1 MNFIMKKHLAT
12 VILTAA
18 LTANSFSGYAQQP
31 EPQSKFS
38 SIITSKECLNNRM
51 QWFEDARF
59 GMFIH
64 WGVYSPLACSWNGKR
79 YNGYGEHI
87 QRMARIPVEVY
98 KKEVVAKFNPQEFDA
113 EEWIRIAKETGMK
126 YFIITSKHHD
136 GFAMYDSKVSDYNIV
151 KATPF
156 GRDPMRE
163 LRDACRKA
171 GIKFGF
177 YYSHAFDWGEKNG
190 VGNDWDYDNP
200 GGDKLLGGRN
210 WWETRKEF
218 LPIARKYVDEK
229 AIPQVKEL
237 IANYDPDIMWFDT
250 PHKLPQEECI
260 RIVKATREASPD
272 IIINGRAISGF
283 DRYDY
288 YNTND
293 CPYEFSNYGDIY
305 WEGIPTTNN
314 SYAYNENDND
324 YKPASFFIRLMVK
337 AAARGGNILMNIGPM
352 GNGQFSAPD
361 REILKGIAAWWQVN
375 GDASIRG
382 TRATPL
388 AVQSWGESTRKGN
401 NLYLHVFEWPKDGKL
416 CVGGLLTDVKRAY
429 LLNNPQKALKC
440 SRTGKDVWVDVPSN
454 CPDTINTVVVL
465 ECASD
470 LEVDSRRR
478 ISTTQSADCLRT
490 FDARLEGEARYGGE
504 EVEAH
509 CVQNMKKKGD
519 AVVWPVRLDKPMTY
533 EVSIAYVAPAPKYKD
548 ELVEGDAGKE
558 LRKASSGAA
567 GIYSITLGGKKL
579 MKKVSNGDDMEEVVG
594 EVILPAGE
602 FEIRIEPESITAV
615 ELFRPRYI
623 SLKPIK
629 N

>member
-1 MNFIMKKHLAT
+1 MKKHLAIIT
-12 VILTAA
+12 LTAA
-18 LTANSFSGYAQQP
+18 LAANPLSGFAQQTD
-31 EPQSKFS
+31 SKFS
-38 SIITSKECLNNRM
+38 SIVTSKEDLNKRM

-64 WGVYSPLACSWNGKR
+64 WGVYSPLACTWDGKR

-98 KKEVVAKFNPQEFDA
+98 KKEVAGKFNPQEFDA

-156 GRDPMRE
+156 GRDPMKE

-177 YYSHAFDWGEKNG
+177 YYSHAFDWGEKIG

-218 LPIARKYVDEK
+218 IPIARKYVDEK
-229 AIPQVKEL
+229 ALPQIKEL
-237 IANYDPDIMWFDT
+237 IDNYDPDIMWFDT

-260 RIVKATREASPD
+260 RIVKFTRDAKPD
-272 IIINGRAISGF
+272 IIINGRAIAGF
-283 DRYDY
+283 DCYDY

-293 CPYEFSNYGDIY
+293 CPYEFSNYGDNY

-324 YKPASFFIRLMVK
+324 YKPASFFIRLTVK

-352 GNGQFSAPD
+352 GNGKFSAPD
-361 REILKGIAAWWQVN
+361 LEILKGIANWWKVN
-375 GDASIRG
+375 GDASICG
-382 TRATPL
+382 TQATPL
-388 AVQSWGESTRKGN
+388 TVQSWGESTRKGN
-401 NLYLHVFEWPKDGKL
+401 NLYLHVFDWPKDGKL

-429 LLNNPQKALKC
+429 LLSNPQKSLKHA
-440 SRTGKDVWVDVPSN
+440 RNGKDVWVDVPTA
-454 CPDTINTVVVL
+454 CPDTINSVVVL

-470 LEVDSRRR
+470 LKVDSRRR
-478 ISTTQSADCLRT
+478 ISTTQEADCLRT
-490 FDARLEGEARYGGE
+490 FDAQLVGGARYGGE

-519 AVVWPVRLDKPMTY
+519 GVVWPVRLDEPTTY

-548 ELVEGDAGKE
+548 EMVEGDAGKE
-558 LRKASSGAA
+558 LRKASSGA
-567 GIYSITLGGKKL
+567 GGVYSISLGGKRL
-579 MKKVSNGDDMEEVVG
+579 VKKVSTGDDVEEVVG
-594 EVILPAGE
+594 TVTLPAGE
-602 FEIRIEPESITAV
+602 FDIRIGTESVSAV

-623 SLKPIK
+623 TLKPVK
-629 N
+629 

>member
-1 MNFIMKKHLAT
+1 MKKHLAIIT
-12 VILTAA
+12 LTAA
-18 LTANSFSGYAQQP
+18 LAANPLSGYAQQP
-31 EPQSKFS
+31 DSKFS
-38 SIITSKECLNNRM
+38 SIVTSKEDLNKRM

-64 WGVYSPLACSWNGKR
+64 WGVYSPLACTWDGKR

-98 KKEVVAKFNPQEFDA
+98 KKEVAGKFNPEKFDA

-156 GRDPMRE
+156 GRDPMKE

-177 YYSHAFDWGEKNG
+177 YYSHAFDWGEKIG

-200 GGDKLLGGRN
+200 GGDKLLGGRD

-218 LPIARKYVDEK
+218 IPIARKYVDEK
-229 AIPQVKEL
+229 AIPQIKEL
-237 IANYDPDIMWFDT
+237 IANYDPDIMWYDT

-260 RIVKATREASPD
+260 RIVKATRDAKPD
-272 IIINGRAISGF
+272 IIVNGRAIAGF
-283 DRYDY
+283 DCYDY

-324 YKPASFFIRLMVK
+324 YKPASFFIRLTVK

-361 REILKGIAAWWQVN
+361 REILKGIANWWKVN
-375 GDASIRG
+375 GDASICG
-382 TRATPL
+382 TQATPL

-401 NLYLHVFEWPKDGKL
+401 NLYLHVFDWPKDGKL

-429 LLNNPQKALKC
+429 LLSNPQKSLKFA
-440 SRTGKDVWVDVPSN
+440 RNGKDVWVDVPTA
-454 CPDTINTVVVL
+454 CPDVVNTVVVL

-470 LEVDSRRR
+470 LKVDSRRR
-478 ISTTQSADCLRT
+478 ISTTQAADCLRT
-490 FDARLEGEARYGGE
+490 FDAKLVGDARYGGE

-509 CVQNMKKKGD
+509 CVQNLKKKGD
-519 AVVWPVRLDKPMTY
+519 GVVWPVRLDKPTTY

-548 ELVEGDAGKE
+548 EMVEGDAGKE
-558 LRKASSGAA
+558 LRKASSGA
-567 GIYSITLGGKKL
+567 GGVYSISLGGKRL
-579 MKKVSNGDDMEEVVG
+579 VKKVSTGDDVEEVVG
-594 EVILPAGE
+594 TVTLPAGE
-602 FEIRIEPESITAV
+602 FDIRIQTESVSAV

-623 SLKPIK
+623 TLNPVK
-629 N
+629 

>member
-1 MNFIMKKHLAT
+1 MKKYLAIIT
-12 VILTAA
+12 LTAA
-18 LTANSFSGYAQQP
+18 LAANPLSGYAQQP
-31 EPQSKFS
+31 DSKFS
-38 SIITSKECLNNRM
+38 SIVTSKEDLNKRM

-64 WGVYSPLACSWNGKR
+64 WGVYSPLACTWDGKR

-98 KKEVVAKFNPQEFDA
+98 KKEVAGKFNPEKFDA

-156 GRDPMRE
+156 GRDPMKE

-177 YYSHAFDWGEKNG
+177 YYSHAFDWGEKIG

-200 GGDKLLGGRN
+200 GGDKLLGGRD

-218 LPIARKYVDEK
+218 IPIARKYVDEK
-229 AIPQVKEL
+229 AIPQIKEL
-237 IANYDPDIMWFDT
+237 IANYDPDIMWYDT

-260 RIVKATREASPD
+260 RIVKATRDAKPD
-272 IIINGRAISGF
+272 IIVNGRAIAGF
-283 DRYDY
+283 DCYDY

-324 YKPASFFIRLMVK
+324 YKPASFFIRLTVK

-361 REILKGIAAWWQVN
+361 REILKGIANWWKVN
-375 GDASIRG
+375 GDASICG
-382 TRATPL
+382 TQATPL

-401 NLYLHVFEWPKDGKL
+401 NLYLHVFDWPKDGKL

-429 LLNNPQKALKC
+429 LLSNPQKSLKFA
-440 SRTGKDVWVDVPSN
+440 RNGKDVWVDVPTA
-454 CPDTINTVVVL
+454 CPDVVNTVVVL

-470 LEVDSRRR
+470 LKVDSRRR
-478 ISTTQSADCLRT
+478 ISTTQAADCLRT
-490 FDARLEGEARYGGE
+490 FDAKLVGDARYGGE

-509 CVQNMKKKGD
+509 CVQNLKKKGD
-519 AVVWPVRLDKPMTY
+519 GVVWPVRLDKPTTY

-548 ELVEGDAGKE
+548 EMVEGDAGKE
-558 LRKASSGAA
+558 LRKASSGA
-567 GIYSITLGGKKL
+567 GGVYSISLGGKRL
-579 MKKVSNGDDMEEVVG
+579 VKKVSTGDDVEEVVG
-594 EVILPAGE
+594 TVTLPAGE
-602 FEIRIEPESITAV
+602 FDIRIQTESVSAV

-623 SLKPIK
+623 TLKPVK

>member
-1 MNFIMKKHLAT
+1 MKKHLAIIT
-12 VILTAA
+12 LTAA
-18 LTANSFSGYAQQP
+18 LAANPLSGFAQQTD
-31 EPQSKFS
+31 SKFS
-38 SIITSKECLNNRM
+38 SIVTSKEDLNKRM

-64 WGVYSPLACSWNGKR
+64 WGVYSPLACTWDGKR

-98 KKEVVAKFNPQEFDA
+98 KKEVAGKFNPQEFDA

-156 GRDPMRE
+156 GRDPMKE

-177 YYSHAFDWGEKNG
+177 YYSHAFDWGEKIG

-218 LPIARKYVDEK
+218 IPIARKYVDEK
-229 AIPQVKEL
+229 ALPQIKEL
-237 IANYDPDIMWFDT
+237 IDNYDPDIMWFDT

-260 RIVKATREASPD
+260 RIVKFTRDAKPD
-272 IIINGRAISGF
+272 IIINGRAIAGF
-283 DRYDY
+283 DCYDY

-293 CPYEFSNYGDIY
+293 CPYEFSNYGDSY

-324 YKPASFFIRLMVK
+324 YKPASFFIRLTVK

-352 GNGQFSAPD
+352 GNGKFSAPD
-361 REILKGIAAWWQVN
+361 REILKGIANWWKVN
-375 GDASIRG
+375 GDASICG
-382 TRATPL
+382 TQATPL
-388 AVQSWGESTRKGN
+388 TVQSWGESTRKGN
-401 NLYLHVFEWPKDGKL
+401 NLYLHVFDWPKDGKL

-429 LLNNPQKALKC
+429 LLSNPQKSLKHA
-440 SRTGKDVWVDVPSN
+440 RNGKDVWVDVPTA
-454 CPDTINTVVVL
+454 CPDTINSVVVL

-470 LEVDSRRR
+470 LKVDSRRR
-478 ISTTQSADCLRT
+478 ISTTQEADCLRT
-490 FDARLEGEARYGGE
+490 FDAQLVGGARYGGE

-509 CVQNMKKKGD
+509 CVQNLKQKGD
-519 AVVWPVRLDKPMTY
+519 GVVWPVRLDEPTTY

-548 ELVEGDAGKE
+548 EMVEGDAGKE
-558 LRKASSGAA
+558 LRKASSGA
-567 GIYSITLGGKKL
+567 GGVYSISLGDKRL
-579 MKKVSNGDDMEEVVG
+579 VKKVSTGNDVEEVVG
-594 EVILPAGE
+594 TVTLPAGE
-602 FEIRIEPESITAV
+602 FDIRIGTESVSAV

-623 SLKPIK
+623 TLKPVK
-629 N
+629 

>member
-1 MNFIMKKHLAT
+1 MKKHLAIIT
-12 VILTAA
+12 LTAA
-18 LTANSFSGYAQQP
+18 LAANPLSGFAQQP
-31 EPQSKFS
+31 DSKFS
-38 SIITSKECLNNRM
+38 SIVTSKEDLNKRM

-64 WGVYSPLACSWNGKR
+64 WGVYSPLACTWDGKR

-98 KKEVVAKFNPQEFDA
+98 KKEVAGKFNPQEFDA

-156 GRDPMRE
+156 GRDPMKE

-177 YYSHAFDWGEKNG
+177 YYSHAFDWGEKIG

-218 LPIARKYVDEK
+218 IPIARKYVDEK
-229 AIPQVKEL
+229 ALPQIKEL
-237 IANYDPDIMWFDT
+237 IDNYDPDIMWFDT

-260 RIVKATREASPD
+260 RIVKFTRDAKPD
-272 IIINGRAISGF
+272 IIINGRAIAGF

-293 CPYEFSNYGDIY
+293 CPYEFSNYGDNY

-324 YKPASFFIRLMVK
+324 YKPASFFIRLTVK

-352 GNGQFSAPD
+352 GNGKFSAPD
-361 REILKGIAAWWQVN
+361 REILKGIANWWKVN
-375 GDASIRG
+375 GDASICG
-382 TRATPL
+382 TQATPL
-388 AVQSWGESTRKGN
+388 TVQSWGESTRKGN
-401 NLYLHVFEWPKDGKL
+401 NLYLHVFDWPKDGKL

-429 LLNNPQKALKC
+429 LLSNPQKSLKHA
-440 SRTGKDVWVDVPSN
+440 RNGKDVWVDVPTA
-454 CPDTINTVVVL
+454 CPDTINSVVVL

-470 LEVDSRRR
+470 LKVDSRRR
-478 ISTTQSADCLRT
+478 ISTTQEADCLRT
-490 FDARLEGEARYGGE
+490 FDAQLVGGARYGGE

-509 CVQNMKKKGD
+509 CVQNLKQKGD
-519 AVVWPVRLDKPMTY
+519 GVVWPVRLDKPTTY

-548 ELVEGDAGKE
+548 EMVEGDAGKE
-558 LRKASSGAA
+558 LRKASSGA
-567 GIYSITLGGKKL
+567 GGVYSISLGGKRL
-579 MKKVSNGDDMEEVVG
+579 VKKVSTGDDVEEVVG
-594 EVILPAGE
+594 TVTLPAGE
-602 FEIRIEPESITAV
+602 FDIRIGTESVSAV

-623 SLKPIK
+623 TLKPVK
-629 N
+629 

>member
-1 MNFIMKKHLAT
+1 MKKHLAIIT
-12 VILTAA
+12 LTAA
-18 LTANSFSGYAQQP
+18 LAANPLSGYAQQP
-31 EPQSKFS
+31 DSKFS
-38 SIITSKECLNNRM
+38 SIVTSKEDLNKRM

-64 WGVYSPLACSWNGKR
+64 WGVYSPLACTWDGKR

-98 KKEVVAKFNPQEFDA
+98 KKEVAGKFNPQEFDA

-156 GRDPMRE
+156 GRDPMKE

-177 YYSHAFDWGEKNG
+177 YYSHAFDWGEKIG

-218 LPIARKYVDEK
+218 IPIARKYVDEK
-229 AIPQVKEL
+229 ALPQIKEL
-237 IANYDPDIMWFDT
+237 IDNYDPDIMWFDT

-260 RIVKATREASPD
+260 RIVKFTRDAKPD
-272 IIINGRAISGF
+272 IIINGRAIAGF
-283 DRYDY
+283 DFYDY

-293 CPYEFSNYGDIY
+293 CPYEFSNYGDNY

-324 YKPASFFIRLMVK
+324 YKPASFFIRLTVK

-352 GNGQFSAPD
+352 GNGKFSAPD
-361 REILKGIAAWWQVN
+361 LEILKGIANWWKVN
-375 GDASIRG
+375 GDASICG
-382 TRATPL
+382 TQATPL
-388 AVQSWGESTRKGN
+388 TVQSWGESTRKGN
-401 NLYLHVFEWPKDGKL
+401 NLYLHVFDWPKDGKL

-429 LLNNPQKALKC
+429 LLSNPQKSLKHA
-440 SRTGKDVWVDVPSN
+440 RNGKDVWVDVPTA
-454 CPDTINTVVVL
+454 CPDTINSVVVL

-470 LEVDSRRR
+470 LKVDSRRR
-478 ISTTQSADCLRT
+478 ISTTQEADCLRT
-490 FDARLEGEARYGGE
+490 FDAQLVGGARYGGE

-509 CVQNMKKKGD
+509 CVQNLKKKGD
-519 AVVWPVRLDKPMTY
+519 GVVWPVRLDKPTTY

-548 ELVEGDAGKE
+548 EMVEGDAGKE
-558 LRKASSGAA
+558 LRKASSGA
-567 GIYSITLGGKKL
+567 GGVYSISLGGKRL
-579 MKKVSNGDDMEEVVG
+579 VKKVSTGNDVEEVVG
-594 EVILPAGE
+594 TVTLPAGE
-602 FEIRIEPESITAV
+602 FDIRIQTESVSAV

-623 SLKPIK
+623 TLKPVK
-629 N
+629 

>member
-1 MNFIMKKHLAT
+1 MKKHLAIIT
-12 VILTAA
+12 LTAA
-18 LTANSFSGYAQQP
+18 LAANPLSGYAQQP
-31 EPQSKFS
+31 DSKFS
-38 SIITSKECLNNRM
+38 SIVTSKEDLNKRM

-64 WGVYSPLACSWNGKR
+64 WGVYSPLACTWDGKR

-98 KKEVVAKFNPQEFDA
+98 KKEVAGKFNPQEFDA

-156 GRDPMRE
+156 GRDPMKE

-177 YYSHAFDWGEKNG
+177 YYSHAFDWGEKIG

-218 LPIARKYVDEK
+218 IPIARKYVDEK
-229 AIPQVKEL
+229 ALPQIKEL
-237 IANYDPDIMWFDT
+237 IDNYDPDIMWFDT

-260 RIVKATREASPD
+260 RIVKFTRDAKPD
-272 IIINGRAISGF
+272 IIINGRAIAGF
-283 DRYDY
+283 DCYDY

-293 CPYEFSNYGDIY
+293 CPYEFSNYGDNY

-324 YKPASFFIRLMVK
+324 YKPASFFIRLTVK

-352 GNGQFSAPD
+352 GNGKFSAPD
-361 REILKGIAAWWQVN
+361 LEILKGIANWWKVN
-375 GDASIRG
+375 GDASICG
-382 TRATPL
+382 TQATPL
-388 AVQSWGESTRKGN
+388 TVQSWGESTRKGN
-401 NLYLHVFEWPKDGKL
+401 NLYLHVFDWPKDGKL

-429 LLNNPQKALKC
+429 LLSNPQKSLKHA
-440 SRTGKDVWVDVPSN
+440 RNGKDVWVDVPTA
-454 CPDTINTVVVL
+454 CPDTVNSVVVL

-470 LEVDSRRR
+470 LKVDSRRR
-478 ISTTQSADCLRT
+478 ISTTQEADCLRT
-490 FDARLEGEARYGGE
+490 FDAQLVGGARYGGE

-509 CVQNMKKKGD
+509 CVQNLKKKGD
-519 AVVWPVRLDKPMTY
+519 GVVWPVRLDKPTTY

-548 ELVEGDAGKE
+548 EMVEGDAGKE
-558 LRKASSGAA
+558 LRKASSGA
-567 GIYSITLGGKKL
+567 GGVYSISLGGKRL
-579 MKKVSNGDDMEEVVG
+579 VKKVSTGDDVEEVVG
-594 EVILPAGE
+594 TVTLPAGE
-602 FEIRIEPESITAV
+602 FDIRIGTESVSAV

-623 SLKPIK
+623 TLKPVK
-629 N
+629 

>member
-1 MNFIMKKHLAT
+1 MKKHLAIIT
-12 VILTAA
+12 LTAA
-18 LTANSFSGYAQQP
+18 LAANPLSGYAQQP
-31 EPQSKFS
+31 DSKFS
-38 SIITSKECLNNRM
+38 SIVTSKEDLNKRM

-64 WGVYSPLACSWNGKR
+64 WGVYSPLACTWDGKR

-98 KKEVVAKFNPQEFDA
+98 KKEVAGKFNPQEFDA

-156 GRDPMRE
+156 GRDPMKE

-177 YYSHAFDWGEKNG
+177 YYSHAFDWGEKIG
-190 VGNDWDYDNP
+190 VGNDWDYNNP

-218 LPIARKYVDEK
+218 IPIARKYVDEK
-229 AIPQVKEL
+229 ALPQIKEL
-237 IANYDPDIMWFDT
+237 IDNYDPDIMWFDT

-260 RIVKATREASPD
+260 RIVKFTRDAKPD
-272 IIINGRAISGF
+272 IIINGRAIAGF
-283 DRYDY
+283 DCYDY

-293 CPYEFSNYGDIY
+293 CPYEFSNYGDNY

-324 YKPASFFIRLMVK
+324 YKPASFFIRLTVK

-352 GNGQFSAPD
+352 GNGKFSAPD
-361 REILKGIAAWWQVN
+361 LEILKGIANWWKVN
-375 GDASIRG
+375 GDASICG
-382 TRATPL
+382 TQATPL
-388 AVQSWGESTRKGN
+388 TVQSWGESTRKGN
-401 NLYLHVFEWPKDGKL
+401 NLYLHVFDWPKDGKL

-429 LLNNPQKALKC
+429 LLSNPQKSLKHA
-440 SRTGKDVWVDVPSN
+440 RNGKDVWVDVPTA
-454 CPDTINTVVVL
+454 CPDTISSVVVL

-470 LEVDSRRR
+470 LKVDSRRR
-478 ISTTQSADCLRT
+478 ISTTQEADCLRT
-490 FDARLEGEARYGGE
+490 FDAQLVGGARYGGE

-519 AVVWPVRLDKPMTY
+519 GVVWPVRLDKPTTY

-548 ELVEGDAGKE
+548 EMVEGDAGKE
-558 LRKASSGAA
+558 LRKASSGA
-567 GIYSITLGGKKL
+567 GGVYSISLGGKRL
-579 MKKVSNGDDMEEVVG
+579 VKKVSTGDDVEEVVG
-594 EVILPAGE
+594 TVTLPAGE
-602 FEIRIEPESITAV
+602 FDIRIGTESVSAV

-623 SLKPIK
+623 TLKPVK
-629 N
+629 

>member
-1 MNFIMKKHLAT
+1 MKKHLAIIT
-12 VILTAA
+12 LTAA
-18 LTANSFSGYAQQP
+18 LAANPLSGYAQQP
-31 EPQSKFS
+31 DSKFS
-38 SIITSKECLNNRM
+38 SIVTSKEDLNKRM

-64 WGVYSPLACSWNGKR
+64 WGVYSPLACTWDGKR

-98 KKEVVAKFNPQEFDA
+98 KKEVAGKFNPQEFDA

-156 GRDPMRE
+156 GRDPMKE

-177 YYSHAFDWGEKNG
+177 YYSHAFDWGEKIG
-190 VGNDWDYDNP
+190 VGNDWDYNNP

-218 LPIARKYVDEK
+218 IPIARKYVDEK
-229 AIPQVKEL
+229 ALPQIKEL
-237 IANYDPDIMWFDT
+237 IDNYDPDIMWFDT

-260 RIVKATREASPD
+260 RIVKFTRDAKPD
-272 IIINGRAISGF
+272 IIINGRAIAGF
-283 DRYDY
+283 DCYDY

-293 CPYEFSNYGDIY
+293 CPYEFSNYGDNY

-324 YKPASFFIRLMVK
+324 YKPASFFIRLTVK

-352 GNGQFSAPD
+352 GNGKFSAPD
-361 REILKGIAAWWQVN
+361 LEILKGIANWWKVN
-375 GDASIRG
+375 GDASICG
-382 TRATPL
+382 TQATPL
-388 AVQSWGESTRKGN
+388 TVQSWGESTRKGN
-401 NLYLHVFEWPKDGKL
+401 NLYLHVFDWPKDGKL

-429 LLNNPQKALKC
+429 LLSNPQKSLKHA
-440 SRTGKDVWVDVPSN
+440 RNGKDVWVDVPTA
-454 CPDTINTVVVL
+454 CPDTVNSVVVL

-470 LEVDSRRR
+470 LKVDSRRR
-478 ISTTQSADCLRT
+478 ISTTQEADCLRT
-490 FDARLEGEARYGGE
+490 FDAQLVGGARYGGE

-519 AVVWPVRLDKPMTY
+519 GVVWPVRLDKPTTY

-548 ELVEGDAGKE
+548 EMVEGDAGKE
-558 LRKASSGAA
+558 LRKASSGA
-567 GIYSITLGGKKL
+567 GGVYSISLGGKRL
-579 MKKVSNGDDMEEVVG
+579 VKKVSTGDDVEEVVG
-594 EVILPAGE
+594 TVTLPAGE
-602 FEIRIEPESITAV
+602 FDIRIQTESVSAV

-623 SLKPIK
+623 TLKPVK
-629 N
+629 

>member
-1 MNFIMKKHLAT
+1 MKKHLAIIT
-12 VILTAA
+12 LTAA
-18 LTANSFSGYAQQP
+18 FAANPLSGFAQQTD
-31 EPQSKFS
+31 SKFS
-38 SIITSKECLNNRM
+38 SIVTSKEDLNKRM

-64 WGVYSPLACSWNGKR
+64 WGVYSPLACTWDGKR

-98 KKEVVAKFNPQEFDA
+98 KKEVAGKFNPQEFDA

-156 GRDPMRE
+156 GRDPMKE

-177 YYSHAFDWGEKNG
+177 YYSHAFDWGEKIG

-218 LPIARKYVDEK
+218 IPIARKYVDEK
-229 AIPQVKEL
+229 ALPQIKEL
-237 IANYDPDIMWFDT
+237 IDNYDPDIMWFDT

-260 RIVKATREASPD
+260 RIVKFTRDAKPD
-272 IIINGRAISGF
+272 IIINGRAIAGF
-283 DRYDY
+283 DCYDY

-293 CPYEFSNYGDIY
+293 CPYEFSNYGDNY

-324 YKPASFFIRLMVK
+324 YKPASFFIRLTVK

-352 GNGQFSAPD
+352 GNGKFSAPD
-361 REILKGIAAWWQVN
+361 LEILKGIADWWKVN
-375 GDASIRG
+375 GDASICG
-382 TRATPL
+382 TQATPL
-388 AVQSWGESTRKGN
+388 TVQSWGESTRKGN
-401 NLYLHVFEWPKDGKL
+401 NLYLHVFDWPKDGKL

-429 LLNNPQKALKC
+429 LLSNPQKSLKHA
-440 SRTGKDVWVDVPSN
+440 RNGKDVWVDVPTA
-454 CPDTINTVVVL
+454 CPDTINSVVVL

-470 LEVDSRRR
+470 LKVDSRRR
-478 ISTTQSADCLRT
+478 ISTTQEADCLRT
-490 FDARLEGEARYGGE
+490 FDAQLVGGARYGGE

-509 CVQNMKKKGD
+509 CVQNLKKKGD
-519 AVVWPVRLDKPMTY
+519 GVVWPVRLDKPTTY

-548 ELVEGDAGKE
+548 EMVEGDAGKE
-558 LRKASSGAA
+558 LRKASSGA
-567 GIYSITLGGKKL
+567 GGVYSISLGGKRL
-579 MKKVSNGDDMEEVVG
+579 VKKVSTGNDVEEVVG
-594 EVILPAGE
+594 TVTLPAGE
-602 FEIRIEPESITAV
+602 FDIRIGTESVSAV

-623 SLKPIK
+623 TLKPVK
-629 N
+629 

>member
-1 MNFIMKKHLAT
+1 MKKHLAIIT
-12 VILTAA
+12 LTAA
-18 LTANSFSGYAQQP
+18 LAANPLSGYAQQP
-31 EPQSKFS
+31 DSKFS
-38 SIITSKECLNNRM
+38 SIVTSKEDLNKRM

-64 WGVYSPLACSWNGKR
+64 WGVYSPLACTWDGKR

-98 KKEVVAKFNPQEFDA
+98 KKEVAGKFNPQEFDA

-156 GRDPMRE
+156 GRDPMKE
-163 LRDACRKA
+163 LRDACRKS

-177 YYSHAFDWGEKNG
+177 YYSHAFDWGEKIG

-218 LPIARKYVDEK
+218 IPIARKYVDEK
-229 AIPQVKEL
+229 ALPQIKEL
-237 IANYDPDIMWFDT
+237 IDNYDPDIMWFDT

-260 RIVKATREASPD
+260 RIVKFTRDAKPD
-272 IIINGRAISGF
+272 IIINGRAIAGF
-283 DRYDY
+283 DCYDY

-293 CPYEFSNYGDIY
+293 CPYEFSNYGDNY

-324 YKPASFFIRLMVK
+324 YKPASFFIRLTVK

-352 GNGQFSAPD
+352 GNGKFSAPD
-361 REILKGIAAWWQVN
+361 LEILKGIANWWKVN
-375 GDASIRG
+375 GDASICG
-382 TRATPL
+382 TQATPL
-388 AVQSWGESTRKGN
+388 TVQSWGESTRKGN
-401 NLYLHVFEWPKDGKL
+401 NLYLHVFDWPKDGKL

-429 LLNNPQKALKC
+429 LLSNPQKSLKHA
-440 SRTGKDVWVDVPSN
+440 RNGKDVWVDVPTA
-454 CPDTINTVVVL
+454 CPDTVNSVVVL

-470 LEVDSRRR
+470 LKVDSRRR
-478 ISTTQSADCLRT
+478 ISSTQEADCLRT
-490 FDARLEGEARYGGE
+490 FDAQLVGGARYGGE

-509 CVQNMKKKGD
+509 CVQNLKQKGD
-519 AVVWPVRLDKPMTY
+519 GVVWPVRLDKPTTY

-548 ELVEGDAGKE
+548 EMVEGDAGKE
-558 LRKASSGAA
+558 LRKASSGA
-567 GIYSITLGGKKL
+567 GGVYSISLGDKRL
-579 MKKVSNGDDMEEVVG
+579 VKKVSTGNDVEEVVG
-594 EVILPAGE
+594 TVTLPAGE
-602 FEIRIEPESITAV
+602 FDIRIQTESVSAV

-623 SLKPIK
+623 TLNPVK
-629 N
+629 

>member
-1 MNFIMKKHLAT
+1 MKKHLAIIT
-12 VILTAA
+12 LTAA
-18 LTANSFSGYAQQP
+18 LAANPLSGYAQQP
-31 EPQSKFS
+31 DSKFS
-38 SIITSKECLNNRM
+38 SIVTSKEDLNKRM

-64 WGVYSPLACSWNGKR
+64 WGVYSPLACTWDGKR

-98 KKEVVAKFNPQEFDA
+98 KKEVAGKFNPQEFDA

-156 GRDPMRE
+156 GRDPMKE

-177 YYSHAFDWGEKNG
+177 YYSHAFDWGEKIG
-190 VGNDWDYDNP
+190 VGNDWDYNNP

-218 LPIARKYVDEK
+218 IPIARKYVDEK
-229 AIPQVKEL
+229 ALPQIKEL
-237 IANYDPDIMWFDT
+237 IDNYDPDIMWFDT

-260 RIVKATREASPD
+260 RIVKFTRDAKPD
-272 IIINGRAISGF
+272 IIINGRAIAGF

-293 CPYEFSNYGDIY
+293 CPYEFSNYGDNY

-324 YKPASFFIRLMVK
+324 YKPASFFIRLTVK

-352 GNGQFSAPD
+352 GNGKFSAPD
-361 REILKGIAAWWQVN
+361 LEILKGIANWWKVN
-375 GDASIRG
+375 GDASICG
-382 TRATPL
+382 TQATPL
-388 AVQSWGESTRKGN
+388 TVQSWGESTRKGN
-401 NLYLHVFEWPKDGKL
+401 NLYLHVFDWPKDGKL

-429 LLNNPQKALKC
+429 LLSNPQKSLKHA
-440 SRTGKDVWVDVPSN
+440 RNGKDVWVDVPTA
-454 CPDTINTVVVL
+454 CPDTINSVVVL

-470 LEVDSRRR
+470 LKVDSRRR
-478 ISTTQSADCLRT
+478 ISTTQEADCLRT
-490 FDARLEGEARYGGE
+490 FDAQLVGGARYGGE

-509 CVQNMKKKGD
+509 CVQNLKKKGD
-519 AVVWPVRLDKPMTY
+519 GVVWPVRLDKPTTY

-548 ELVEGDAGKE
+548 EMVEGDAGKE
-558 LRKASSGAA
+558 LRKASSGA
-567 GIYSITLGGKKL
+567 GGVYSISLGGKRL
-579 MKKVSNGDDMEEVVG
+579 VKKVSTGDDVEEVVG
-594 EVILPAGE
+594 TVTLPAGE
-602 FEIRIEPESITAV
+602 FDIRIQTESVSAV

-623 SLKPIK
+623 TLKPVK
-629 N
+629 

>member
-1 MNFIMKKHLAT
+1 MKKHLAIIT
-12 VILTAA
+12 LTAA
-18 LTANSFSGYAQQP
+18 LAANPLSGYAQQP
-31 EPQSKFS
+31 DSKFS
-38 SIITSKECLNNRM
+38 SIVTSKEDLNKRM

-64 WGVYSPLACSWNGKR
+64 WGVYSPLACTWDGKR

-98 KKEVVAKFNPQEFDA
+98 KKEVAGKFNPQEFDA

-156 GRDPMRE
+156 GRDPMKE

-177 YYSHAFDWGEKNG
+177 YYSHAFDWGEKIG

-218 LPIARKYVDEK
+218 IPIARKYVDEK
-229 AIPQVKEL
+229 ALPQIKEL
-237 IANYDPDIMWFDT
+237 IDNYDPDIMWFDT

-260 RIVKATREASPD
+260 RIVKFTRDAKPD
-272 IIINGRAISGF
+272 IIINGRAIAGF
-283 DRYDY
+283 DCYDY

-293 CPYEFSNYGDIY
+293 CPYEFSNYGDNY

-324 YKPASFFIRLMVK
+324 YKPASFFIRLTVK

-352 GNGQFSAPD
+352 GNGKFSAPD
-361 REILKGIAAWWQVN
+361 REILKGIANWWKVN
-375 GDASIRG
+375 GDASICG
-382 TRATPL
+382 TQATPL
-388 AVQSWGESTRKGN
+388 TVQSWGESTRKGN
-401 NLYLHVFEWPKDGKL
+401 NLYLHVFDWPKDGKL

-429 LLNNPQKALKC
+429 LLSNPQKSLKHA
-440 SRTGKDVWVDVPSN
+440 RNGKDVWVDVPTA
-454 CPDTINTVVVL
+454 CPDTINSVVVL

-470 LEVDSRRR
+470 LKVDSRRR
-478 ISTTQSADCLRT
+478 ISTTQEADCLRT
-490 FDARLEGEARYGGE
+490 FDAQLVGGARYGGE

-509 CVQNMKKKGD
+509 CVQNMKQKGD
-519 AVVWPVRLDKPMTY
+519 GVVWPVRLDKPTTY

-548 ELVEGDAGKE
+548 EMVEGDAGKE
-558 LRKASSGAA
+558 LRKASSGA
-567 GIYSITLGGKKL
+567 GGVYSISLGGKRL
-579 MKKVSNGDDMEEVVG
+579 VKKVSTGDDVEEVVG
-594 EVILPAGE
+594 TVTLPAGE
-602 FEIRIEPESITAV
+602 FDIRIGTESVSAV

-623 SLKPIK
+623 TLKPVK
-629 N
+629 

>member
-1 MNFIMKKHLAT
+1 MKKHLAIIT
-12 VILTAA
+12 LTAA
-18 LTANSFSGYAQQP
+18 LAANPLSGYAQQP
-31 EPQSKFS
+31 DSKFS
-38 SIITSKECLNNRM
+38 SIVTSKEDLNKRM

-64 WGVYSPLACSWNGKR
+64 WGVYSPLACTWDGKR

-98 KKEVVAKFNPQEFDA
+98 KKEVAGKFNPQEFDA

-156 GRDPMRE
+156 GRDPMKE

-177 YYSHAFDWGEKNG
+177 YYSHAFDWGEKIG

-218 LPIARKYVDEK
+218 IPIARKYVDEK
-229 AIPQVKEL
+229 ALPQIKEL
-237 IANYDPDIMWFDT
+237 IDNYDPDIMWFDT

-260 RIVKATREASPD
+260 RIVKFTRDAKPD
-272 IIINGRAISGF
+272 IIINGRAIAGF
-283 DRYDY
+283 DCYDY

-293 CPYEFSNYGDIY
+293 CPYEFSNYGDNY

-324 YKPASFFIRLMVK
+324 YKPASFFIRLTVK

-352 GNGQFSAPD
+352 GNGKFSAPD
-361 REILKGIAAWWQVN
+361 REILKGIANWWKVN
-375 GDASIRG
+375 GDASICG
-382 TRATPL
+382 TQATPL
-388 AVQSWGESTRKGN
+388 TVQSWGESTRKGN
-401 NLYLHVFEWPKDGKL
+401 NLYLHVFDWPKDGKL

-429 LLNNPQKALKC
+429 LLSNPQKSLKHA
-440 SRTGKDVWVDVPSN
+440 RNGKDVWVDVPTA
-454 CPDTINTVVVL
+454 CPDTINSVVVL

-470 LEVDSRRR
+470 LKVDSRRR
-478 ISTTQSADCLRT
+478 ISTTQEADCLRT
-490 FDARLEGEARYGGE
+490 FDAQLVGGARYGGE

-509 CVQNMKKKGD
+509 CVQNLKKKGD
-519 AVVWPVRLDKPMTY
+519 GVVWPVRLDKPTTY

-548 ELVEGDAGKE
+548 EMVEGDAGKE
-558 LRKASSGAA
+558 LRKASSGA
-567 GIYSITLGGKKL
+567 GGVYSISLGDKRL
-579 MKKVSNGDDMEEVVG
+579 VKKVSTGDDVEEVVG
-594 EVILPAGE
+594 TVTLPAGE
-602 FEIRIEPESITAV
+602 FDIRIGTESVSAV

-623 SLKPIK
+623 TLKPVK
-629 N
+629 

>member
-1 MNFIMKKHLAT
+1 
-12 VILTAA
+12 
-18 LTANSFSGYAQQP
+18 
-31 EPQSKFS
+31 
-38 SIITSKECLNNRM
+38 
-51 QWFEDARF
+51 
-59 GMFIH
+59 
-64 WGVYSPLACSWNGKR
+64 
-79 YNGYGEHI
+79 
-87 QRMARIPVEVY
+87 
-98 KKEVVAKFNPQEFDA
+98 
-113 EEWIRIAKETGMK
+113 
-126 YFIITSKHHD
+126 
-136 GFAMYDSKVSDYNIV
+136 
-151 KATPF
+151 
-156 GRDPMRE
+156 
-163 LRDACRKA
+163 
-171 GIKFGF
+171 
-177 YYSHAFDWGEKNG
+177 
-190 VGNDWDYDNP
+190 
-200 GGDKLLGGRN
+200 
-210 WWETRKEF
+210 
-218 LPIARKYVDEK
+218 
-229 AIPQVKEL
+229 
-237 IANYDPDIMWFDT
+237 
-250 PHKLPQEECI
+250 
-260 RIVKATREASPD
+260 
-272 IIINGRAISGF
+272 
-283 DRYDY
+283 
-288 YNTND
+288 
-293 CPYEFSNYGDIY
+293 
-305 WEGIPTTNN
+305 
-314 SYAYNENDND
+314 
-324 YKPASFFIRLMVK
+324 MVK

>member
-1 MNFIMKKHLAT
+1 MKKHLAIIT
-12 VILTAA
+12 LTAA
-18 LTANSFSGYAQQP
+18 LAANPLSGYAQQP
-31 EPQSKFS
+31 DSKFS
-38 SIITSKECLNNRM
+38 SIVTSKEDLNKRM

-64 WGVYSPLACSWNGKR
+64 WGVYSPLACTWDGKR

-98 KKEVVAKFNPQEFDA
+98 KKEVAGKFNPEKFDA

-156 GRDPMRE
+156 GRDPMKE

-177 YYSHAFDWGEKNG
+177 YYSHAFDWGEKIG

-200 GGDKLLGGRN
+200 GGDKLLGGRD

-218 LPIARKYVDEK
+218 IPIARKYVDEK
-229 AIPQVKEL
+229 AIPQIKEL
-237 IANYDPDIMWFDT
+237 IANYDPDIMWYDT

-260 RIVKATREASPD
+260 RIVKATRDAKPD
-272 IIINGRAISGF
+272 IIVNGRAIAGF
-283 DRYDY
+283 DCYDY

-324 YKPASFFIRLMVK
+324 YKPASFFIRLTVK

-361 REILKGIAAWWQVN
+361 REILKGIANWWKVN
-375 GDASIRG
+375 GDASICG
-382 TRATPL
+382 TQATPL

-401 NLYLHVFEWPKDGKL
+401 NLYLHVFDWPKDGKL

-429 LLNNPQKALKC
+429 LLSNPQKSLKFA
-440 SRTGKDVWVDVPSN
+440 RNGKDVWVDVPTA
-454 CPDTINTVVVL
+454 CPDVVNTVVVL

-470 LEVDSRRR
+470 LKVDSRRR
-478 ISTTQSADCLRT
+478 ISTTQAADCLRT
-490 FDARLEGEARYGGE
+490 FDAKLVGDARYGGE

-509 CVQNMKKKGD
+509 CVQNLKKKGD
-519 AVVWPVRLDKPMTY
+519 GVVWPVRLDKPTTY

-548 ELVEGDAGKE
+548 EMVEGDAGKE
-558 LRKASSGAA
+558 LRKASSGA
-567 GIYSITLGGKKL
+567 GGVYSISLGGKRL
-579 MKKVSNGDDMEEVVG
+579 VKKVSTGNDVEEVVG
-594 EVILPAGE
+594 TVTLPAGE
-602 FEIRIEPESITAV
+602 FDIRIGTESVSAV

-623 SLKPIK
+623 TLKPVK
-629 N
+629 

>member
-1 MNFIMKKHLAT
+1 MKKHLAIIT
-12 VILTAA
+12 LTAA
-18 LTANSFSGYAQQP
+18 LAANPLSGFAQQP
-31 EPQSKFS
+31 DSKFS
-38 SIITSKECLNNRM
+38 SIVTSKEDLNKRM

-64 WGVYSPLACSWNGKR
+64 WGVYSPLACTWDGKR

-98 KKEVVAKFNPQEFDA
+98 KKEVAGKFNPQEFDA

-156 GRDPMRE
+156 GRDPMKE

-177 YYSHAFDWGEKNG
+177 YYSHAFDWGEKIG

-218 LPIARKYVDEK
+218 IPIARKYVDEK
-229 AIPQVKEL
+229 ALPQIKEL
-237 IANYDPDIMWFDT
+237 IDNYDPDIMWFDT

-260 RIVKATREASPD
+260 RIVKFTRDAKPD
-272 IIINGRAISGF
+272 IIINGRAIAGF
-283 DRYDY
+283 DCYDY

-293 CPYEFSNYGDIY
+293 CPYEFSNYGDNY

-324 YKPASFFIRLMVK
+324 YKPASFFIRLTVK

-352 GNGQFSAPD
+352 GNGKFSAPD
-361 REILKGIAAWWQVN
+361 REILKGIANWWKVN
-375 GDASIRG
+375 GDASICG
-382 TRATPL
+382 TQATPL
-388 AVQSWGESTRKGN
+388 TVQSWGESTRKGN
-401 NLYLHVFEWPKDGKL
+401 NLYLHVFDWPKDGKL

-429 LLNNPQKALKC
+429 LLSNPQKSLKHA
-440 SRTGKDVWVDVPSN
+440 RNGKDVWVDVPTA
-454 CPDTINTVVVL
+454 CPDAVNSVVVL

-470 LEVDSRRR
+470 LKVDSRRR
-478 ISTTQSADCLRT
+478 ISTTQEADCLRT
-490 FDARLEGEARYGGE
+490 FDAQLVGGARYGGE

-509 CVQNMKKKGD
+509 CVQNLKKKGD
-519 AVVWPVRLDKPMTY
+519 GVVWPVRLDKPTTY

-548 ELVEGDAGKE
+548 EMVEGDAGKE
-558 LRKASSGAA
+558 LRKASSGA
-567 GIYSITLGGKKL
+567 GGVYSISLGDKRL
-579 MKKVSNGDDMEEVVG
+579 VKKVSTGNDVEEVVG
-594 EVILPAGE
+594 TVTLPAGE
-602 FEIRIEPESITAV
+602 FDIRIGTESVSAV

-623 SLKPIK
+623 TLKPVK
-629 N
+629 

>member
-1 MNFIMKKHLAT
+1 MKKHLAIIT
-12 VILTAA
+12 LTAA
-18 LTANSFSGYAQQP
+18 LAANPLSGFAQQP
-31 EPQSKFS
+31 DSKFS
-38 SIITSKECLNNRM
+38 SIVTSKEDLNKRM

-64 WGVYSPLACSWNGKR
+64 WGVYSPLACTWDGKR

-98 KKEVVAKFNPQEFDA
+98 KKEVAGKFNPQEFDA

-156 GRDPMRE
+156 GRDPMKE

-177 YYSHAFDWGEKNG
+177 YYSHAFDWGEKIG
-190 VGNDWDYDNP
+190 VGNDWDYNNP

-218 LPIARKYVDEK
+218 IPIARKYVDEK
-229 AIPQVKEL
+229 ALPQIKEL
-237 IANYDPDIMWFDT
+237 IDNYDPDIMWFDT

-260 RIVKATREASPD
+260 RIVKFTRDTKPD
-272 IIINGRAISGF
+272 IIINGRAIAGF
-283 DRYDY
+283 DCYDY

-293 CPYEFSNYGDIY
+293 CPYEFSNYGDNY

-324 YKPASFFIRLMVK
+324 YKPASFFIRLTVK

-352 GNGQFSAPD
+352 GNGKFSAPD
-361 REILKGIAAWWQVN
+361 REILKGIANWWKVN
-375 GDASIRG
+375 GDASICG
-382 TRATPL
+382 TQATPL
-388 AVQSWGESTRKGN
+388 TVQSWGESTRKGN
-401 NLYLHVFEWPKDGKL
+401 NLYLHVFDWPKDGKL

-429 LLNNPQKALKC
+429 LLSNPQKSLKHA
-440 SRTGKDVWVDVPSN
+440 RNGKDVWVDVPTA
-454 CPDTINTVVVL
+454 CPDTVNSVVVL

-470 LEVDSRRR
+470 LKVDSRRR
-478 ISTTQSADCLRT
+478 ISTTQEADCLRT
-490 FDARLEGEARYGGE
+490 FDAQLVGGARYGGE

-509 CVQNMKKKGD
+509 CVQNLKKKGD
-519 AVVWPVRLDKPMTY
+519 GVVWPVRLDKPTTY

-548 ELVEGDAGKE
+548 EMVEGDAGKE
-558 LRKASSGAA
+558 LRKASSGA
-567 GIYSITLGGKKL
+567 GGVYSISLGGKRL
-579 MKKVSNGDDMEEVVG
+579 VKKVSTGDDVEEVVDT
-594 EVILPAGE
+594 VTLPAGE
-602 FEIRIEPESITAV
+602 FDIRIGTESVSAV

-623 SLKPIK
+623 TLKPVK
-629 N
+629 

>member
-1 MNFIMKKHLAT
+1 MKKHLAIIT
-12 VILTAA
+12 LTAA
-18 LTANSFSGYAQQP
+18 LAANPLSGFAQQTD
-31 EPQSKFS
+31 SKFS
-38 SIITSKECLNNRM
+38 SIVTSKEDLNKRM

-64 WGVYSPLACSWNGKR
+64 WGVYSPLACTWDGKR

-98 KKEVVAKFNPQEFDA
+98 KKEVAGKFNPQEFDA

-156 GRDPMRE
+156 GRDPMKE

-177 YYSHAFDWGEKNG
+177 YYSHAFDWGEKIG

-218 LPIARKYVDEK
+218 IPIARKYVDEK
-229 AIPQVKEL
+229 ALPQIKEL
-237 IANYDPDIMWFDT
+237 IDNYDPDIMWFDT

-260 RIVKATREASPD
+260 RIVKFTRDAKPD
-272 IIINGRAISGF
+272 IIINGRAIAGF
-283 DRYDY
+283 DCYDY

-293 CPYEFSNYGDIY
+293 CPYEFSNYGDSY

-324 YKPASFFIRLMVK
+324 YKPASFFIRLTVK

-352 GNGQFSAPD
+352 GNGKFSAPD
-361 REILKGIAAWWQVN
+361 REILKGIANWWKVN
-375 GDASIRG
+375 GDASICG
-382 TRATPL
+382 TQATPL
-388 AVQSWGESTRKGN
+388 TVQSWGESTRKGN
-401 NLYLHVFEWPKDGKL
+401 NLYLHVFDWPKDGKL

-429 LLNNPQKALKC
+429 LLSNPQKSLKHA
-440 SRTGKDVWVDVPSN
+440 RNGKDMWVDVPTA
-454 CPDTINTVVVL
+454 CPDTVNSVVVL

-470 LEVDSRRR
+470 LKVDSRRR
-478 ISTTQSADCLRT
+478 ISTTQEADCLRT
-490 FDARLEGEARYGGE
+490 FDAQLVGGARYGGE

-509 CVQNMKKKGD
+509 CVQNLKKKGD
-519 AVVWPVRLDKPMTY
+519 GVVWPVRLDKPTTY

-548 ELVEGDAGKE
+548 EMVEGDAGKE
-558 LRKASSGAA
+558 LRKASSGA
-567 GIYSITLGGKKL
+567 GGVYSISLGGKRL
-579 MKKVSNGDDMEEVVG
+579 VKKVSTGNDVEEVVG
-594 EVILPAGE
+594 TVTLPAGE
-602 FEIRIEPESITAV
+602 FDIRIGTESVSAV

-623 SLKPIK
+623 TLKPVK
-629 N
+629 

>member
-1 MNFIMKKHLAT
+1 MKKHLAIIT
-12 VILTAA
+12 LTAA
-18 LTANSFSGYAQQP
+18 LAANPLSGFAQQTD
-31 EPQSKFS
+31 SKFS
-38 SIITSKECLNNRM
+38 SIVTSKEDLNKRM

-64 WGVYSPLACSWNGKR
+64 WGVYSPLACTWDGKR

-98 KKEVVAKFNPQEFDA
+98 KKEVAGKFNPQEFDA

-156 GRDPMRE
+156 GRDPMKE

-177 YYSHAFDWGEKNG
+177 YYSHAFDWGEKIG
-190 VGNDWDYDNP
+190 VGNDWDYNNP

-218 LPIARKYVDEK
+218 IPIARKYVDEK
-229 AIPQVKEL
+229 ALPQIKEL
-237 IANYDPDIMWFDT
+237 IDNYDPDIMWFDT

-260 RIVKATREASPD
+260 RIVKFTRDAKPD
-272 IIINGRAISGF
+272 IIINGRAIAGF
-283 DRYDY
+283 DCYDY

-293 CPYEFSNYGDIY
+293 CPYEFSNYGDSY

-324 YKPASFFIRLMVK
+324 YKPASFFIRLTVK

-352 GNGQFSAPD
+352 GNGKFSAPD
-361 REILKGIAAWWQVN
+361 LEILKGIANWWKVN
-375 GDASIRG
+375 GDASICG
-382 TRATPL
+382 TQATPL
-388 AVQSWGESTRKGN
+388 TVQSWGESTRKGN
-401 NLYLHVFEWPKDGKL
+401 NLYLHVFDWPKDGKL

-429 LLNNPQKALKC
+429 LLSNPQKSLKHA
-440 SRTGKDVWVDVPSN
+440 RNGKDVWVDVPTA
-454 CPDTINTVVVL
+454 CPDTINSVVVL

-470 LEVDSRRR
+470 LKVDSRRR
-478 ISTTQSADCLRT
+478 ISTTQEADCLRT
-490 FDARLEGEARYGGE
+490 FDAQLVGGARYGGE

-509 CVQNMKKKGD
+509 CVQNLKKKGD
-519 AVVWPVRLDKPMTY
+519 GVVWPVRLDKPTTY

-548 ELVEGDAGKE
+548 EMVEGDAGKE
-558 LRKASSGAA
+558 LRKASSGA
-567 GIYSITLGGKKL
+567 GGVYSISLGGKRL
-579 MKKVSNGDDMEEVVG
+579 VKKVSTGDDVEEVVG
-594 EVILPAGE
+594 TVTLPAGE
-602 FEIRIEPESITAV
+602 FDIRIQTESVSAV

-623 SLKPIK
+623 TLKPVK
-629 N
+629 

>member
-1 MNFIMKKHLAT
+1 MKKHLAIIT
-12 VILTAA
+12 LTAA
-18 LTANSFSGYAQQP
+18 LAANPLSGFAQQTD
-31 EPQSKFS
+31 SKFS
-38 SIITSKECLNNRM
+38 SIVTSKEDLNKRM

-64 WGVYSPLACSWNGKR
+64 WGVYSPLACTWDGKR

-98 KKEVVAKFNPQEFDA
+98 KKEVAGKFNPQEFDA

-156 GRDPMRE
+156 GRDPMKE

-177 YYSHAFDWGEKNG
+177 YYSHAFDWGEKIG

-218 LPIARKYVDEK
+218 IPIARKYVDEK
-229 AIPQVKEL
+229 ALPQIKEL
-237 IANYDPDIMWFDT
+237 IDNYDPDIMWFDT

-260 RIVKATREASPD
+260 RIVKFTRDAKPD
-272 IIINGRAISGF
+272 IIINGRAIAGF
-283 DRYDY
+283 DCYDY

-293 CPYEFSNYGDIY
+293 CPYEFSNYGDSY

-324 YKPASFFIRLMVK
+324 YKPASFFIRLTVK

-352 GNGQFSAPD
+352 GNGKFSAPD
-361 REILKGIAAWWQVN
+361 REILKGIANWWKVN
-375 GDASIRG
+375 GDASICG
-382 TRATPL
+382 TQATPL
-388 AVQSWGESTRKGN
+388 TVQSWGESTRKGN
-401 NLYLHVFEWPKDGKL
+401 NLYLHVFDWPKDGKL

-429 LLNNPQKALKC
+429 LLSNPQKSLKHT
-440 SRTGKDVWVDVPSN
+440 RNGKDVWVDVPTA
-454 CPDTINTVVVL
+454 CPDTVNSVVVL

-470 LEVDSRRR
+470 LKVDSRRR
-478 ISTTQSADCLRT
+478 ISTTQEADCLRT
-490 FDARLEGEARYGGE
+490 FDAQLVGGARYGGE

-509 CVQNMKKKGD
+509 CVQNLKQKGD
-519 AVVWPVRLDKPMTY
+519 GVVWPVRLDKPTTY

-548 ELVEGDAGKE
+548 EMVEGDAGKE
-558 LRKASSGAA
+558 LRKASSGA
-567 GIYSITLGGKKL
+567 GGVYSISLGGKRL
-579 MKKVSNGDDMEEVVG
+579 VKKVSTGNDVEEVVG
-594 EVILPAGE
+594 TVTLPAGE
-602 FEIRIEPESITAV
+602 FDIRIGTESVSAV

-623 SLKPIK
+623 TLKPVK
-629 N
+629 

>member
-1 MNFIMKKHLAT
+1 MKKHLAIIT
-12 VILTAA
+12 LTAA
-18 LTANSFSGYAQQP
+18 LAANPLSGYAQQP
-31 EPQSKFS
+31 DSKFS
-38 SIITSKECLNNRM
+38 SIVTSKEDLNKRM

-64 WGVYSPLACSWNGKR
+64 WGVYSPLACTWDGKR

-98 KKEVVAKFNPQEFDA
+98 KKEVAGKFNPEKFDA

-156 GRDPMRE
+156 GRDPMKE

-177 YYSHAFDWGEKNG
+177 YYSHAFDWGEKIG

-200 GGDKLLGGRN
+200 GGDKLLGGRD

-218 LPIARKYVDEK
+218 IPIARKYVDEK
-229 AIPQVKEL
+229 AIPQIKEL
-237 IANYDPDIMWFDT
+237 IANYDPDIMWYDT

-260 RIVKATREASPD
+260 RIVKATRDAKPD
-272 IIINGRAISGF
+272 IIVNGRAIAGF
-283 DRYDY
+283 DCYDY

-324 YKPASFFIRLMVK
+324 YKPASFFIRLTVK

-361 REILKGIAAWWQVN
+361 REILKGIANWWKVN
-375 GDASIRG
+375 GDASICG
-382 TRATPL
+382 TQATPL

-401 NLYLHVFEWPKDGKL
+401 NLYLHVFDWPKDGKL

-429 LLNNPQKALKC
+429 LLSNPQKSLKFA
-440 SRTGKDVWVDVPSN
+440 RNGKDVWVDVPTA
-454 CPDTINTVVVL
+454 CPDVVNTVVVL

-470 LEVDSRRR
+470 LKVDSRRR
-478 ISTTQSADCLRT
+478 ISTTQAADCLRT
-490 FDARLEGEARYGGE
+490 FDAKLVGDARYGGE

-509 CVQNMKKKGD
+509 CVQNLKKKGD
-519 AVVWPVRLDKPMTY
+519 GVVWPVRLDKPTTY

-548 ELVEGDAGKE
+548 EMVEGDAGKE
-558 LRKASSGAA
+558 LRKASSGA
-567 GIYSITLGGKKL
+567 GGVYSISLGGKRL
-579 MKKVSNGDDMEEVVG
+579 VKKVSTGDDVEEVVG
-594 EVILPAGE
+594 TVTLPAGE
-602 FEIRIEPESITAV
+602 FDIRIQTESVSAV

-623 SLKPIK
+623 TLKPVK
-629 N
+629 

>member
-1 MNFIMKKHLAT
+1 MKKHLAIIT
-12 VILTAA
+12 LTAA
-18 LTANSFSGYAQQP
+18 LAANPLSGYAQQP
-31 EPQSKFS
+31 DSKFS
-38 SIITSKECLNNRM
+38 SIVTSKEDLNKRM

-64 WGVYSPLACSWNGKR
+64 WGVYSPLACTWDGKR

-98 KKEVVAKFNPQEFDA
+98 KKEVAGKFNPQEFDA

-156 GRDPMRE
+156 GRDPMKE

-177 YYSHAFDWGEKNG
+177 YYSHAFDWGEKIG
-190 VGNDWDYDNP
+190 VGNDWDYNNP

-218 LPIARKYVDEK
+218 IPIARKYVDEK
-229 AIPQVKEL
+229 ALPQIKEL
-237 IANYDPDIMWFDT
+237 IDNYDPDIMWFDT

-260 RIVKATREASPD
+260 RIVKFTRDAKPD
-272 IIINGRAISGF
+272 IIINGRAIAGF

-293 CPYEFSNYGDIY
+293 CPYEFSNYGDSY

-324 YKPASFFIRLMVK
+324 YKPASFFIRLTVK

-352 GNGQFSAPD
+352 GNGKFSAPD
-361 REILKGIAAWWQVN
+361 LEILKGIANWWKVN
-375 GDASIRG
+375 GDASICG
-382 TRATPL
+382 TQATPL
-388 AVQSWGESTRKGN
+388 TVQSWGESTRKGN
-401 NLYLHVFEWPKDGKL
+401 NLYLHVFDWPKDGKL

-429 LLNNPQKALKC
+429 LLSNPQKSLKHA
-440 SRTGKDVWVDVPSN
+440 RNGKDVWVDVPTA
-454 CPDTINTVVVL
+454 CPDTINSVVVL

-470 LEVDSRRR
+470 LKVDSRRR
-478 ISTTQSADCLRT
+478 ISITQEADCLRT
-490 FDARLEGEARYGGE
+490 FDAQLVGGARYGGE

-509 CVQNMKKKGD
+509 CVQNLKQKGD
-519 AVVWPVRLDKPMTY
+519 GVVWPVRLDKPTTY

-548 ELVEGDAGKE
+548 EMVEGDAGKE
-558 LRKASSGAA
+558 LRKASSGA
-567 GIYSITLGGKKL
+567 GGVYSISLGDKRL
-579 MKKVSNGDDMEEVVG
+579 VKKVSTGNDVEEVVG
-594 EVILPAGE
+594 TVTLPAGE
-602 FEIRIEPESITAV
+602 FDIRIQTESVSAV

-623 SLKPIK
+623 TLKPVK
-629 N
+629 

>member
-1 MNFIMKKHLAT
+1 MKKHLAIIT
-12 VILTAA
+12 LTAA
-18 LTANSFSGYAQQP
+18 LAANPLSGFAQQP
-31 EPQSKFS
+31 DSKFS
-38 SIITSKECLNNRM
+38 SIVTSKEDLNKRM

-64 WGVYSPLACSWNGKR
+64 WGVYSPLACTWDGKR

-98 KKEVVAKFNPQEFDA
+98 KKEVAGKFNPQEFDA

-156 GRDPMRE
+156 GRDPMKE

-177 YYSHAFDWGEKNG
+177 YYSHAFDWGEKIG
-190 VGNDWDYDNP
+190 VGNDWDYNNP

-218 LPIARKYVDEK
+218 IPIARKYVDEK
-229 AIPQVKEL
+229 ALPQIKEL
-237 IANYDPDIMWFDT
+237 IDNYDPDIMWFDT

-260 RIVKATREASPD
+260 RIVKFTRDAKPD
-272 IIINGRAISGF
+272 IIINGRAIAGF

-293 CPYEFSNYGDIY
+293 CPYEFSNYGDNY

-324 YKPASFFIRLMVK
+324 YKPASFFIRLTVK

-352 GNGQFSAPD
+352 GNGKFSAPD
-361 REILKGIAAWWQVN
+361 LEILKGIANWWKVN
-375 GDASIRG
+375 GDASICG
-382 TRATPL
+382 TQATPL
-388 AVQSWGESTRKGN
+388 TVQSWGESTRKGN
-401 NLYLHVFEWPKDGKL
+401 NLYLHVFDWPKDGKL
-416 CVGGLLTDVKRAY
+416 CVGGLLTDVKRTY
-429 LLNNPQKALKC
+429 LLSNPQKSLKHT
-440 SRTGKDVWVDVPSN
+440 RNGKDVWVDVPTA
-454 CPDTINTVVVL
+454 CPDTINSVVVL

-470 LEVDSRRR
+470 LKVDSRRR
-478 ISTTQSADCLRT
+478 ISTTQEADCLRT
-490 FDARLEGEARYGGE
+490 FDAQLVGGARYGGE

-509 CVQNMKKKGD
+509 CVQNLKKKGD
-519 AVVWPVRLDKPMTY
+519 GVVWPVRLDKPTTY

-548 ELVEGDAGKE
+548 EMVEGDAGKE
-558 LRKASSGAA
+558 LRKASSGA
-567 GIYSITLGGKKL
+567 GGVYSISLGGKRL
-579 MKKVSNGDDMEEVVG
+579 VKKVSTGDDVEEVVDT
-594 EVILPAGE
+594 VTLPAGE
-602 FEIRIEPESITAV
+602 FDIRIGTESVSAV

-623 SLKPIK
+623 TLKPVK
-629 N
+629 